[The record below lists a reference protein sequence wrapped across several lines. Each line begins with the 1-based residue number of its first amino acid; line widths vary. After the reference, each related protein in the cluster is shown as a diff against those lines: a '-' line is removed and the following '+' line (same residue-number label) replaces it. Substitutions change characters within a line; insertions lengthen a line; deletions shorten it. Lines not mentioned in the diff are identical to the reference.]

1 MLVALIVCFLTSLLV
16 CLVSWLSIRREY
28 KESSFFLLLGA
39 IIYSSQFLYGIIAQL
54 CHGNSQDTVLLIS
67 TYGLSVVNVILAFII
82 YKSKH
87 PISYLL
93 IFVVVL
99 LCVIS
104 IVATIFSGLSPF
116 TNFFIAC
123 CGCMAYF
130 AHVLELTY
138 KEFCVLGNIY
148 LQAAIC
154 LMAAIAPV
162 MVCIRK
168 KIGASSRIKFSVSV
182 MNFLIHGSL
191 FVIIC
196 RHYWM
201 PLEKAFDLCYNDLMH
216 LASSTGFSY
225 ITVNL
230 LIFVLLFVVDLI
242 FNSML
247 YKFVK
252 QS

>member
-1 MLVALIVCFLTSLLV
+1 MLVALIVCFLTSLLL
-16 CLVSWLSIRREY
+16 CRVSWLSIRREF
-28 KESSFFLLLGA
+28 KESSLFLFLGT
-39 IIYSSQFLYGIIAQL
+39 IIYSSLFLYGVIARL
-54 CHGNSQDTVLLIS
+54 CHGNTQDTVLLIS
-67 TYGLSVVNVILAFII
+67 TYVLSVVNVALAFII
-82 YKSKH
+82 NKSKH
-87 PISYLL
+87 PISYSLL
-93 IFVVVL
+93 FIIIL

-104 IVATIFSGLSPF
+104 IVATMFSGISPF
-116 TNFFIAC
+116 TNFFMAC

-154 LMAAIAPV
+154 LMAAISPV
-162 MVCIRK
+162 IVCIRK
-168 KIGASSRIKFSVSV
+168 ITFVSSRIKFVVSV
-182 MNFLIHGSL
+182 MNLLIHGTV
-191 FVIIC
+191 FMTIC
-196 RHYWM
+196 WHYWM
-201 PLEKAFDLCYNDLMH
+201 PLEKAFNLCYNDLMH